1 MKKISLSLA
10 ALLFAVVLLGQKTF
24 NDPNAEVRDVKG
36 FKGVNVATGIQLFIT
51 QDATEAVAISAETAE
66 ARERV
71 KTIVQDGV
79 LRIFFENTGLKFKFK
94 YLKKQVKAYVSIAT
108 VEKLGG
114 SSGAIMQVEGT
125 IKADKLEL
133 EAHSGGTFK
142 GDVEAASL
150 EAEQESGSVVKI
162 TGSAARI
169 MRGWQKRQ
177 YRPYPLE
184 KYRCYCHPR

>member
-1 MKKISLSLA
+1 M
-10 ALLFAVVLLGQKTF
+10 
-24 NDPNAEVRDVKG
+24 
-36 FKGVNVATGIQLFIT
+36 NVATGIQLFIT

-79 LRIFFENTGLKFKFK
+79 LRIFFENTGLRFKFK

-108 VEKLGG
+108 VEKLGV

-133 EAHSGGTFK
+133 EA
-142 GDVEAASL
+142 A
-150 EAEQESGSVVKI
+150 
-162 TGSAARI
+162 
-169 MRGWQKRQ
+169 
-177 YRPYPLE
+177 
-184 KYRCYCHPR
+184 